1 MSTQTIAVDS
11 LAIAGSGT
19 MGQGIAI
26 VAAQS
31 GLQVML
37 YDLGQAQLDTARQ
50 RIERFTQ
57 SGVDKGKTTPEARRQ
72 VLDRIGYTSRLD
84 DLKAPLVLEAIPEQL
99 ELKQAFFA
107 HMEQINPAHTIL
119 ATNTSSIPVTQI
131 AAGLQ
136 HPERVAGLHFFNPAP
151 LMKLVE
157 VISAE
162 STDPAVIDA
171 LLALCARLGKTAAVV
186 KDTPGF
192 IVNRVA
198 RHYYLES
205 LHLLQEGVANHETI
219 DALMENAGFR
229 MGPFRLM
236 DLIGVDTNHSVTQ
249 SMYAQFFQEP
259 RFRPS
264 RIQQKKVEAG
274 HWGQKSGRGFYTYEK
289 K

>member
-1 MSTQTIAVDS
+1 MKTPDLHSM
-11 LAIAGSGT
+11 AIAGSGT

-26 VAAQS
+26 VAAQA
-31 GLQVML
+31 GLGVWL
-37 YDLGQAQLDTARQ
+37 YDIGQAQLDTARK
-50 RIERFTQ
+50 RIEQFTQ
-57 SGVDKGKTTPEARRQ
+57 AGVDKGKTTPEARQQ
-72 VLDRIGYTSRLD
+72 VLDRIRYTTQLQ
-84 DLKAPLVLEAIPEQL
+84 DLVAPLVLEAIPEQL
-99 ELKQAFFA
+99 ALKQAFFA
-107 HMEQINPAHTIL
+107 EMEAINAPDSIL

-131 AAGLQ
+131 AAPLR

-162 STDPAVIDA
+162 ATHPAVVEA
-171 LLALCARLGKTAAVV
+171 LLALCHKLGKTPALV

-198 RHYYLES
+198 RHFYLES
-205 LHLLQEGVANHETI
+205 LQLLQEGVAHHATI
-219 DALMENAGFR
+219 DALMEGAGFR
-229 MGPFRLM
+229 MGPFKLM

-274 HWGQKSGRGFYTYEK
+274 HWGQKSGQGFYTYEK

>member
-1 MSTQTIAVDS
+1 M
-11 LAIAGSGT
+11 AIAGSGT

-26 VAAQS
+26 VAAQA
-31 GLQVML
+31 GLGVWL
-37 YDLGQAQLDTARQ
+37 YDIGQAQLDTARK
-50 RIERFTQ
+50 RIEQFTQ
-57 SGVDKGKTTPEARRQ
+57 AGVDKGKTTPEARQQ
-72 VLDRIGYTSRLD
+72 VLDRIRYTTQLQ
-84 DLKAPLVLEAIPEQL
+84 DLVAPLVLEAIPEQL
-99 ELKQAFFA
+99 ALKQAFFA
-107 HMEQINPAHTIL
+107 EMEAINAPDAIL

-131 AAGLQ
+131 AAALR

-162 STDPAVIDA
+162 ATHPAVIDA
-171 LLALCARLGKTAAVV
+171 LLALCHTLGKTPAVV

-205 LHLLQEGVANHETI
+205 LQLLQEGVAHHATI
-219 DALMENAGFR
+219 DALMEGAGFR
-229 MGPFRLM
+229 MGPFKLM

-274 HWGQKSGRGFYTYEK
+274 HWGQKTGRGFYPYDK